1 MWNINVGIV
10 KSRVWMIIQRSEYAG
25 CVRIFSRDL
34 IRCSAFERR
43 VAPNELEEQ
52 WTSRAVSIQTC
63 EACFNRSN
71 ITIVLDQSPSSVILA
86 KVIDASRP
94 QSSLCFTATA
104 IATGISTTFMFR
116 VRNPHFRLLYGFSDL
131 SERGA
136 LTCIRPWRFA
146 SIYRDVPHSLLP
158 RVRPMVMSLA
168 GSEEFANCLRGFS
181 VSTRCWGME
190 KWKKRRNNMFYHT
203 YTRW

>member
-52 WTSRAVSIQTC
+52 WTSRAASIQTC

-71 ITIVLDQSPSSVILA
+71 ITIVLDQSFGDSGEGDRRKSILVISMLYRHRHRDRYKYDVHVSRKKPAFPASLRFLWPLGKRSSHMYTTLA
-86 KVIDASRP
+86 
-94 QSSLCFTATA
+94 L
-104 IATGISTTFMFR
+104 R
-116 VRNPHFRLLYGFSDL
+116 VD
-131 SERGA
+131 
-136 LTCIRPWRFA
+136 
-146 SIYRDVPHSLLP
+146 LP
-158 RVRPMVMSLA
+158 RRST
-168 GSEEFANCLRGFS
+168 FS
-181 VSTRCWGME
+181 ASACETNGNVTCGLWGIC
-190 KWKKRRNNMFYHT
+190 
-203 YTRW
+203 